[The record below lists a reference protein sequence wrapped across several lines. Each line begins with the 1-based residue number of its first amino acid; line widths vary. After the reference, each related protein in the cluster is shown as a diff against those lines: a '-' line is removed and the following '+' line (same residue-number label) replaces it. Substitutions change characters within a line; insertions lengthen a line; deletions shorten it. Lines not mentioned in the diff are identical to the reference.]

1 MSDSGVPGGAVPTV
15 HDRPDRNGR
24 QETRLDPD
32 RGRRYNPASGS
43 WQDRPVGQT
52 RRGPRVGATATDA
65 RVAPA
70 GRKGAV
76 GAVESGAAASSLS
89 ALPIG
94 RLTRPPVAAKVAWDF
109 IQVFQ
114 SGRFPGELAPHDDHN
129 RPGRNPA
136 SGPAGRADTPRTI
149 AASRGP
155 MRFPAAILI
164 AATLL
169 SAGCTALT
177 GRSGRDRDR
186 DRDHPAVDQRDGDN
200 RWWLDGSETA
210 RRKTRPVPADA
221 GRTDRE
227 SLLAGMVVD
236 RDGRPLRGVT
246 YIRVRPAD
254 ELTPASSRGIGF
266 ETDSDGNFLCAMLT
280 PGKTYIL
287 SVVREI
293 DGRKVA
299 GEMQVKPPQTS
310 LRLEV
315 SEDRVSSVTPPL
327 PPPPGLGPFE
337 PHGPDARTSGDPPIG
352 PPPLPDPPSP
362 LLHKENIAGEPHRP
376 PTAAIRPPPSPAP
389 DTAPPLVT
397 PPNIPEPEPPQAN

>member
-1 MSDSGVPGGAVPTV
+1 
-15 HDRPDRNGR
+15 
-24 QETRLDPD
+24 
-32 RGRRYNPASGS
+32 
-43 WQDRPVGQT
+43 
-52 RRGPRVGATATDA
+52 
-65 RVAPA
+65 
-70 GRKGAV
+70 
-76 GAVESGAAASSLS
+76 
-89 ALPIG
+89 
-94 RLTRPPVAAKVAWDF
+94 
-109 IQVFQ
+109 
-114 SGRFPGELAPHDDHN
+114 
-129 RPGRNPA
+129 
-136 SGPAGRADTPRTI
+136 
-149 AASRGP
+149 

-397 PPNIPEPEPPQAN
+397 PPNIPEPEPPQANAGPRVPNFTVNDVLGQEWQLRNATGRLVLAEFWSTTCVPCARAVPSIKRLQENYGRSGLEIVAVACEPDASFEDRARAVEASARKKELNYRVYLERDRRVGEVQRLFGVQWVPTLVLLDRQGTILWRGGASEADLSRLDDMVKGYLSRR